1 MHLLAALLLFAA
13 QDVEGTVLIPDKPA
27 PKTPKKYPGGKSGE
41 HLRGPAVVFLD
52 GVKGEFKPPTANPKI
67 EQKDRQFSPLALP
80 VLVGT
85 TVEFPNRDDEYHNV
99 FSRSTPKELDLGR
112 YAKDESKNVTFDKPG
127 LVRLRCEVHSHMHAV
142 IVVLENPYFAVTDE
156 KGNFA
161 IRGVPEGKYKIY
173 AFHEDYEAKD
183 RKADPLR
190 VAGKDVEIQK
200 DAKARADFDLRD

>member
-1 MHLLAALLLFAA
+1 MHLLLALALWV
-13 QDVEGTVLIPDKPA
+13 QDVEGTVQIPNKPA

-41 HLRGPAVVFLD
+41 HLRGPAVVFID
-52 GVKGEFKPPTANPKI
+52 GVKGDFKPPGVNPKV

-112 YAKDESKNVTFDKPG
+112 YAKDESKTVTFDKPG

-142 IVVLENPYFAVTDE
+142 IVVLENPFFAVTDD
-156 KGNFA
+156 KGAYA
-161 IRGVPEGKYKIY
+161 IRGIPEGKYKIY
-173 AFHEDYEAKD
+173 AFHEDYETKD

-190 VAGKDVEIQK
+190 VVSKDVEVKK
-200 DAKARADFDLRD
+200 DGKLRVDFNLQD